1 MSTFGN
7 LLIKLILD
15 LLLSFKSQNIKRK
28 QLIRKA
34 KYTFFVMKLW
44 FCMQLQLHI
53 LWKPLPLKG
62 IFVQHRV
69 CFDPSYIVKNQDES
83 IRGFGLLLDRLKSL
97 KHLPSSEYKK
107 KQRSNTNFLPKIFWF
122 HTLRCLRHLTFQ
134 ERVNKFLDS
143 FLSGKTFCHVHAGF
157 YPSIFLQLVN
167 GSKNSILDEF
177 WKSISL
183 SLLKYF
189 FECLSRKTLERF
201 FILLHHFFTI

>member
-15 LLLSFKSQNIKRK
+15 LLQSFKLQNTKRK

-62 IFVQHRV
+62 IFVQYTV

-83 IRGFGLLLDRLKSL
+83 IRGFRLLLDKLKVWNNY
-97 KHLPSSEYKK
+97 HLQIISKSKGVI
-107 KQRSNTNFLPKIFWF
+107 QIFCQKYSDF
-122 HTLRCLRHLTFQ
+122 TLWDVWGIWHFKR
-134 ERVNKFLDS
+134 ESMN
-143 FLSGKTFCHVHAGF
+143 
-157 YPSIFLQLVN
+157 Y
-167 GSKNSILDEF
+167 
-177 WKSISL
+177 W
-183 SLLKYF
+183 
-189 FECLSRKTLERF
+189 
-201 FILLHHFFTI
+201 ILLYLEKHFVMLMQAFIQALFYSR